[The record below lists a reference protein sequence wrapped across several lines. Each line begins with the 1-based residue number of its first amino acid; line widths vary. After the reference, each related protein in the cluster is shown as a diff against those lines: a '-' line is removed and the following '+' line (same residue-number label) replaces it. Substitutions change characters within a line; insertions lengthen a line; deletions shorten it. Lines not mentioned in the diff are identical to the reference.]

1 MQLTTLVN
9 DDYVKICKI
18 IKVII
23 SRKTIRLVQNV
34 GLCMLKKA
42 FERLVLKYLL
52 SSWFFKELQLN

>member
-23 SRKTIRLVQNV
+23 SRKNNPLSPECGIMYVEKSIWTLS
-34 GLCMLKKA
+34 
-42 FERLVLKYLL
+42 FEV
-52 SSWFFKELQLN
+52 FTQ